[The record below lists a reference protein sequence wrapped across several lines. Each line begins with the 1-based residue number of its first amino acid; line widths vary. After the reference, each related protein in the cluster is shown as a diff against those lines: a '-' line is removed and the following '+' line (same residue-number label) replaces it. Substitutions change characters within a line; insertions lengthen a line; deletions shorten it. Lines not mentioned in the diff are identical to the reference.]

1 MEDVVRQWKKVKHE
15 LVELRKSVKQKN
27 KIIKYEVMLDNNMK
41 EFRDY

>member
-15 LVELRKSVKQKN
+15 LVEFRKSVKQKN